1 MQKTIDSSTKAS
13 APRMLRAAAAGS
25 LLLLASGACAAGDGG
40 HGEAEASSIP
50 FEDKLAACAA
60 CHGEKGDK
68 PLAPDYPIL
77 AGQHESY
84 LAHALRAYKYGR
96 RDNTIMMLQIQSLEI
111 SDADIE
117 KLAAYFA
124 GQSSPL
130 TQTIEN

>member
-1 MQKTIDSSTKAS
+1 T
-13 APRMLRAAAAGS
+13 AA
-25 LLLLASGACAAGDGG
+25 LLALATAAPASEEE
-40 HGEAEASSIP
+40 GEDEIAIP

-68 PLAPDYPIL
+68 PIAPDYPIL

-96 RDNTIMMLQIQSLEI
+96 RDNAIMMSQIQALEI

-117 KLAAYFA
+117 KLAEYFA
-124 GQSSPL
+124 AQASPL
-130 TQTIEN
+130 TQTIAN